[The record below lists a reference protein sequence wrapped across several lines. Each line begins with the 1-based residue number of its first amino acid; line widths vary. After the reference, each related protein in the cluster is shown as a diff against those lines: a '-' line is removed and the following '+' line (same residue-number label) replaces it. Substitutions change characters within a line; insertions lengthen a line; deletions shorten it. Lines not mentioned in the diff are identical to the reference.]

1 MKFEIKRKTGLKD
14 IGKNALVKN
23 DAILEILE
31 DAAGEHTNKAGIGKA
46 INIEKD
52 HVAWILHDW
61 KVKVL
66 KRPIY
71 ADELTVKTW
80 GRYFQ
85 KSYTYRDYEIY
96 NSNGELAV
104 IATSKWSLLN
114 VETRKITK
122 LTDDMRDAYQPEEVH
137 VFDEE
142 VLEKPEIPSEFSNSM
157 LYTVSRRDIDL
168 INHMH
173 NIYYLDLAYEV
184 LPEDVYEKRP
194 FNEIRITYKH
204 EIILG
209 DKIECKYSY
218 YNGSHVVILEKDNRV
233 CAIITLK

>member
-1 MKFEIKRKTGLKD
+1 
-14 IGKNALVKN
+14 
-23 DAILEILE
+23 
-31 DAAGEHTNKAGIGKA
+31 
-46 INIEKD
+46 
-52 HVAWILHDW
+52 
-61 KVKVL
+61 
-66 KRPIY
+66 
-71 ADELTVKTW
+71 
-80 GRYFQ
+80 
-85 KSYTYRDYEIY
+85 
-96 NSNGELAV
+96 
-104 IATSKWSLLN
+104 
-114 VETRKITK
+114 
-122 LTDDMRDAYQPEEVH
+122 
-137 VFDEE
+137 
-142 VLEKPEIPSEFSNSM
+142 M

-204 EIILG
+204 EIVLG